1 MTRASF
7 GLVLHSHL
15 PWVLHHGRWPHGDE
29 WLYETA
35 FETYL
40 PLARLLNDRARAG
53 RPPAITLGL
62 SPVLCEQLSHPDFAP
77 GMREWLERRLLA
89 AAADRARFSA
99 AANAPSAALAAR
111 WERLHREALEDF
123 FGSAGTDI
131 VRRFR
136 ELEERGAVEL
146 VTSAATHACLPLL
159 DADGSIDRQ
168 LAVARRSHRRHFGRD
183 PRGIWLP
190 ECAWRAEGAWAGAYG
205 EGARHRPGLDR
216 ALEAH
221 GFEFFFVDAHQLE
234 PIAGAA
240 SRSRSSSDV
249 MPPGSSAHFR
259 RNDASDVQAAP
270 AMRVTEFES
279 SLRVWSVAPRGT
291 LSVLARD
298 AATAFQVWSGDH
310 GYPADADYLEFHKR
324 DDHSGLRYWSVTDRQ
339 SDLAGKRGYDAE
351 SAARK
356 IESHAGHF
364 ADLVGSAL
372 GRGARGGIDA
382 PALTAMFDT
391 ELFGHWWHEGVRFL
405 ARALEQIE
413 SRDIELVTASQAIR
427 SAASRPAARI
437 RSGSWGEGGD
447 FRMWSN
453 EATSWVWKLE
463 RSASRRFEALEATA
477 PRRAA
482 EPLFD
487 RLRAQTLREL
497 LLLQASDW
505 PFLITTGAALDYA
518 TQRVN
523 EHAAAFD
530 RLFEMT
536 KRRAE
541 GSPLSADEVAY
552 LEALETRDGLF
563 ARDLAPLESSLS
575 PR

>member
-1 MTRASF
+1 
-7 GLVLHSHL
+7 VLHSHL
-15 PWVLHHGRWPHGDE
+15 PWVLHHGRWPHGAE

-40 PLARLLNDRARAG
+40 PLARLLNERARAG

-62 SPVLCEQLSHPDFAP
+62 SPVLCEQLSHPDFAR
-77 GMREWLERRLLA
+77 GMREWLDQRLSA
-89 AAADRARFSA
+89 ATADRERFSA
-99 AANAPSAALAAR
+99 AADAPAAALAAR

-123 FGSAGTDI
+123 FGSSGTDI

-190 ECAWRAEGAWAGAYG
+190 ECAWRAEGAWAGTYG
-205 EGARHRPGLDR
+205 ESARHRPGLDR
-216 ALEAH
+216 ALEAQ

-234 PIAGAA
+234 PLAGPA
-240 SRSRSSSDV
+240 SRSRTSPGAI
-249 MPPGSSAHFR
+249 PPGSASHFR
-259 RNDASDVQAAP
+259 REPSSDAREAHAAGV
-270 AMRVTEFES
+270 AESES

-324 DDHSGLRYWSVTDRQ
+324 DDRSGLRYWSVTDRR
-339 SDLAGKRGYDAE
+339 SDLAAKRGYDDE
-351 SAARK
+351 AATRK
-356 IESHAGHF
+356 IESHAEHF
-364 ADLVGSAL
+364 ANLVAAAL
-372 GRGARGGIDA
+372 ERGARGGIDA

-391 ELFGHWWHEGVRFL
+391 ELFGHWWHEGVHFL
-405 ARALEQIE
+405 ERALEQIE
-413 SRDIELVTASQAIR
+413 NRGIELVTASQAVR
-427 SAASRPAARI
+427 AAASRPAAKI

-453 EATSWVWKLE
+453 EATSWIWKLE
-463 RSASRRFEALEATA
+463 RSASRRFEALDAAA
-477 PRRAA
+477 PRAAA

-505 PFLITTGAALDYA
+505 PFLITTGGALDYA

-541 GSPLSADEVAY
+541 GSPLSAAEVVF
-552 LEALETRDGLF
+552 LEALEARDGLF
-563 ARDLAPLESSLS
+563 ARDLAPLEGSLS